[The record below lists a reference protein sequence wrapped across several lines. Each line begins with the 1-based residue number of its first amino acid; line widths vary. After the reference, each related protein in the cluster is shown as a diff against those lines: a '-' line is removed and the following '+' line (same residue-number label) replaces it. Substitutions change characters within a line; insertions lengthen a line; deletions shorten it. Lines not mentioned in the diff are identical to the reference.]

1 VAKLSVATGDRLS
14 VPHDVATPNNQLN
27 SVRLV
32 VWGEQREAFSVF
44 PLLSY
49 WLHELICSISILAY
63 SIRKQRERMFHSKF
77 RLVVLASVLFLVGC
91 SDASRQQQAEVSGTV
106 TYRGKPLPGGIVM
119 FISDKGFQ
127 NSATIDEN
135 GHYTIL
141 VSVGSNKITVDNR
154 LLNKNKQTPAPRVK
168 ADDNRL
174 QKKSQ
179 PIPESP
185 RLKPPEGTTQETTLA
200 GTYVPIRE
208 SYASAESSGL
218 VYTVVTGTQVKDI
231 PLE

>member
-1 VAKLSVATGDRLS
+1 
-14 VPHDVATPNNQLN
+14 
-27 SVRLV
+27 
-32 VWGEQREAFSVF
+32 
-44 PLLSY
+44 
-49 WLHELICSISILAY
+49 LICSIAILAY
-63 SIRKQRERMFHSKF
+63 SIRKQRERMFRSKL
-77 RLVVLASVLFLVGC
+77 RLVVLASGLFLVGC
-91 SDASRQQQAEVSGTV
+91 SDASQQQAEVSGTV
-106 TYRGKPLPGGIVM
+106 TYRGKALPGGIVT

-135 GHYTIL
+135 GHYSIF
-141 VSVGSNKITVDNR
+141 VGLGANKITVDNR

-168 ADDNRL
+168 SDDGRL

-218 VYTVVTGTQVKDI
+218 VYTVVPGTQVKDI

>member
-1 VAKLSVATGDRLS
+1 
-14 VPHDVATPNNQLN
+14 
-27 SVRLV
+27 
-32 VWGEQREAFSVF
+32 
-44 PLLSY
+44 
-49 WLHELICSISILAY
+49 
-63 SIRKQRERMFHSKF
+63 MFHSKF
-77 RLVVLASVLFLVGC
+77 RLLVLVPSLLLVGC
-91 SDASRQQQAEVSGTV
+91 SDSLQQQAEVSGTV

-154 LLNKNKQTPAPRVK
+154 LLNKNKQTPAPRGK
-168 ADDNRL
+168 SDDGRL

-179 PIPESP
+179 PIESP

-218 VYTVVTGTQVKDI
+218 VYTVVPGTQVKDI